1 MDSERMQYI
10 RIGIIFNIA
19 EEHVATLVA
28 DALSGLRA
36 GTNHR
41 GTKEND
47 GGLLQS
53 PIGAAEVLKHEWR
66 Q

>member
-1 MDSERMQYI
+1 MGSERMQYI

-19 EEHVATLVA
+19 EEHVATLVD
-28 DALSGLRA
+28 DALNGLRA
-36 GTNHR
+36 GTNHQ
-41 GTKEND
+41 GAKEND
-47 GGLLQS
+47 RGLLQS

>member
-1 MDSERMQYI
+1 MGSERMQYI
-10 RIGIIFNIA
+10 RIGIVFNIA
-19 EEHVATLVA
+19 EEHVATLVD
-28 DALSGLRA
+28 DALNGLRA
-36 GTNHR
+36 GTNHQ
-41 GTKEND
+41 GAKEND

>member
-1 MDSERMQYI
+1 MGSERMQYI
-10 RIGIIFNIA
+10 RIDIVFNIA
-19 EEHVATLVA
+19 EEHVATLVD
-28 DALSGLRA
+28 DALNGLRA
-36 GTNHR
+36 GTNHQ
-41 GTKEND
+41 GAKEND

>member
-1 MDSERMQYI
+1 MGSERMQYI

-19 EEHVATLVA
+19 EEHVATLVD
-28 DALSGLRA
+28 DALNGLRT
-36 GTNHR
+36 GTNHQ
-41 GTKEND
+41 GAKEND
-47 GGLLQS
+47 RGLLQS

>member
-1 MDSERMQYI
+1 MGSERMQYI

-19 EEHVATLVA
+19 EEHVATLVD
-28 DALSGLRA
+28 DALNGLRA
-36 GTNHR
+36 GTNHQ
-41 GTKEND
+41 GAKEND